1 MSNMGWALDFIGGNC
16 LCRLAAG
23 CRLLS
28 EEMMQVLTLRQPAPG
43 LTPNWA
49 PLLRFFLFTNIETS
63 KAVLG
68 FHLGLGA
75 ASWPQRVS
83 LPWLLPWPECC
94 CLATAPGKDDY
105 RRTAQRKL
113 VQLPRFSEPSSSW
126 AWSDSTL
133 PPLCAMLH
141 VMCADIA
148 HLEHMVYGNVS
159 ANQM

>member
-63 KAVLG
+63 KAVLCCAWFSPRPG
-68 FHLGLGA
+68 SRELVAESVAALAAALARVLLPCDCSRQGRLPADGPEKIGPTSTVLRTQQLLGLDCWYT
-75 ASWPQRVS
+75 AS
-83 LPWLLPWPECC
+83 
-94 CLATAPGKDDY
+94 A
-105 RRTAQRKL
+105 
-113 VQLPRFSEPSSSW
+113 VQ
-126 AWSDSTL
+126 
-133 PPLCAMLH
+133 CYM
-141 VMCADIA
+141 
-148 HLEHMVYGNVS
+148 
-159 ANQM
+159 